1 MGFDHNEHYH
11 ELLIREIPEGAK
23 KALDVGCGT
32 GAFARRLA
40 GRGLEVDAIDT
51 SALLD
56 EEGMPPTVRFR
67 RCDITTAELP
77 QRHYDVVFCLASI
90 HHVPFATVTRLRRAL
105 VPGGR
110 LAILGLYRES
120 TLADR
125 LVSLTAVPAN
135 AVARL
140 AAVRTKP
147 VGPRPAVA
155 EPAMTLP
162 EIRAAAADLLPGAA
176 IRRLLFWR
184 YLLLFTEP
192 QKA

>member
-11 ELLIREIPEGAK
+11 ELLIREIPAGAK

-51 SALLD
+51 SAVLGEDL
-56 EEGMPPTVRFR
+56 PTAVRFR

-77 QRHYDVVFCLASI
+77 ERHYDVIFCLASI

-140 AAVRTKP
+140 AAVRTKS
-147 VGPRPAVA
+147 VGPRPTVA

-162 EIRAAAADLLPGAA
+162 EVRAAAADLLPGAT

-192 QKA
+192 PQA

>member
-51 SALLD
+51 SAILD

-77 QRHYDVVFCLASI
+77 ERHYDVIFCPAFPFGRRLFEAMEMPWTRAPAAPAGAAGVRVGA
-90 HHVPFATVTRLRRAL
+90 HVPALRAALRRQAGCQPS
-105 VPGGR
+105 PGP
-110 LAILGLYRES
+110 S
-120 TLADR
+120 
-125 LVSLTAVPAN
+125 S
-135 AVARL
+135 VAMS
-140 AAVRTKP
+140 VRIWT
-147 VGPRPAVA
+147 
-155 EPAMTLP
+155 
-162 EIRAAAADLLPGAA
+162 
-176 IRRLLFWR
+176 
-184 YLLLFTEP
+184 
-192 QKA
+192 